1 MKELNLTLEI
11 DDYLSEDVQLYIF
24 LKNISKLNDN
34 FFEIDKLKDFLIECK

>member
-24 LKNISKLNDN
+24 LKNILKLNDN